1 MATIDTPIQKLQLIL
16 DQLDLSKYASLS
28 EMLNTVFE
36 SGEKFA
42 EFINNLNDH
51 IAQEEIVTLKLNT
64 LQELINSLPKEEEIK
79 EVIPFEK
86 LDEIVQIVDKHAVL
100 VEDNNNK
107 ALQLEILIKT
117 ITEAYNKLKRDA
129 DLVTELMTN
138 FKKSPI
144 YLTRYDNDKPA
155 FNLVDMNSSFNCKI
169 NTDITYAPG
178 DSIKYIELNDDIKP
192 LVFYT
197 PSEFIRGYV
206 KTSDIVLEKG
216 MQEFYLFSGS
226 ALVYDVKMVNSLL
239 PEEDT
244 EEEINMYENV
254 TFEIE
259 IWTHDQEDP
268 ITTSFTYYGQAL
280 GVTFYSG
287 CRFRIKY
294 VQNGLNLTPFTLPKF
309 RKMVFTQVPMPMT
322 IVH

>member
-1 MATIDTPIQKLQLIL
+1 MITETPIQKLQLIL

-86 LDEIVQIVDKHAVL
+86 LDEIVTIVEKHAVL
-100 VEDNNNK
+100 VDENNNK

-129 DLVTELMTN
+129 DLVTEFMTN
-138 FKKSPI
+138 FKNSPI

-155 FNLVDMNSSFNCKI
+155 FNLVDMDSSFNCKV
-169 NTDITYAPG
+169 NTEITYAAG
-178 DSIKYIELNDDIKP
+178 DYIKYVELNDDIKP
-192 LVFYT
+192 MVFYT
-197 PSEFIRGYV
+197 PTEFVRGYV

-216 MQEFYLFSGS
+216 MQEFYLFSGNPIT
-226 ALVYDVKMVNSLL
+226 YDVSMVNSLL

-244 EEEINMYENV
+244 EAEISMYENV

-259 IWTHDQEDP
+259 IWTHDKEEP
-268 ITTSFTYYGQAL
+268 VTTSFSYYGEAL

-287 CRFRIKY
+287 CRFRVKY
-294 VQNGLNLTPFTLPKF
+294 VQNGVGLSPFTFPKF
-309 RKMVFTQVPMPMT
+309 RKMVFKYVPPPKL
-322 IVH
+322 IHL